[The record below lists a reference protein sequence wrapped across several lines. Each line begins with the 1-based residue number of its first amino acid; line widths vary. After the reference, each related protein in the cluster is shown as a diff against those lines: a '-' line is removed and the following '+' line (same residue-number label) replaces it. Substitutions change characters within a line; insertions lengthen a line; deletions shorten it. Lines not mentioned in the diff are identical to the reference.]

1 MIETVEDLLCFEEG
15 YRADPYYCS
24 EGYPTIGIGTR
35 IGPKGAAL
43 VNYQMHWSRDVAYAH
58 LREEVK
64 AIEDKIGGYPWF
76 QRCNGPRRAVLVS
89 MAYQM
94 GVSGLL
100 GFRNTL
106 QLIGAGDYVAAGG
119 GMRQSRWYK
128 QTPARAERHARV
140 MESGTFDAYNAGG
153 RQ

>member
-15 YRADPYYCS
+15 YRAEPYYCS

-43 VNYQMHWSRDVAYAH
+43 VNYQMHWSKEIAKAH

-64 AIEDKIGGYPWF
+64 AISDKIDGYPWF
-76 QRCNGPRRAVLVS
+76 RQCNGPRRAVLVS

-106 QLIGAGDYVAAGG
+106 RLIEEGNFAAGG
-119 GMRQSRWYK
+119 RGMRASKWYK

-140 MESGTFDAYNAGG
+140 MESGTFDAYNEG
-153 RQ
+153 

>member
-1 MIETVEDLLCFEEG
+1 MIETVEDLLCIEEG

-64 AIEDKIGGYPWF
+64 AITDKIDGYPWF
-76 QRCNGPRRAVLVS
+76 QQCNGPRRAVLIS

-100 GFRNTL
+100 GFQNTL
-106 QLIGAGDYVAAGG
+106 QLIGAGNYAAAGRN
-119 GMRQSRWYK
+119 MRMSKWYR

-140 MESGTFDAYNAGG
+140 MESGTFDAYNAGDK
-153 RQ
+153 R

>member
-15 YRADPYYCS
+15 YRAEPYYCS

-43 VNYQMHWSRDVAYAH
+43 VNYQMRWSRDVAYAH

-64 AIEDKIGGYPWF
+64 AIEDKIGAYPWF
-76 QRCNGPRRAVLVS
+76 QGCNDPRRAVLVS

-100 GFRNTL
+100 GFKNTL
-106 QLIGAGDYVAAGG
+106 QLIEAGSYAAAGDPRPG
-119 GMRQSRWYK
+119 
-128 QTPARAERHARV
+128 
-140 MESGTFDAYNAGG
+140 
-153 RQ
+153 

>member
-1 MIETVEDLLCFEEG
+1 M
-15 YRADPYYCS
+15 
-24 EGYPTIGIGTR
+24 
-35 IGPKGAAL
+35 
-43 VNYQMHWSRDVAYAH
+43 AYAH

-64 AIEDKIGGYPWF
+64 AIEDKIGAYPWF
-76 QRCNGPRRAVLVS
+76 QGCNDPRRAVLVS

-100 GFRNTL
+100 GFKNTL
-106 QLIGAGDYVAAGG
+106 QLIEAGSYAAAGR

-153 RQ
+153 KQ

>member
-15 YRADPYYCS
+15 YRAEPYYCS

-43 VNYQMHWSRDVAYAH
+43 VNYQMHWSKEIAKAH

-64 AIEDKIGGYPWF
+64 AISDKIDGYPWF
-76 QRCNGPRRAVLVS
+76 RQCNGPRRAVLIS

-106 QLIGAGDYVAAGG
+106 RLIEEGNFAVAGRN
-119 GMRQSRWYK
+119 MRASKWYK

-140 MESGTFDAYNAGG
+140 MESGTFDAYNEG
-153 RQ
+153 